1 MNERVVRF
9 GPGNGL
15 LGILSTPA
23 DPIPGAPAVVLL
35 NAGLLHRVGPNRM
48 YVDLARRLAALGFS
62 SLRFDMSG
70 VGDSEVQD
78 GGLLY
83 IERSVGDTLAATDAL
98 AERHGLDRFVL
109 LGLCT
114 GAFNAFRSAL
124 RDDRV
129 VGCVLLDG
137 YSYPTTRSR
146 IRHYRSR
153 VFQLSRW
160 TGYVTRRLGMQSGKS
175 ETDADDLIIFEN
187 ETVPRDRWAAEL
199 KSLIDRNTKLLMIY
213 TRLGP
218 LVFNYERQLHDAFPE
233 LDLEDAVTVRYYP
246 DADHTF
252 TLPANRREAMTAIE
266 SWMLD
271 NFAQHQP
278 IAGGNMRGGSR

>member
-1 MNERVVRF
+1 MNEQVVRF

-15 LGILSTPA
+15 LGIMTTPS
-23 DPIPGAPAVVLL
+23 DPVPGAPAVVLL

-48 YVDLARRLAALGFS
+48 YVDLARRLADLGFT

-83 IERSVGDTLAATDAL
+83 IERSVGDTLAANDAL
-98 AERHGLDRFVL
+98 AERFGLDRFVL

-129 VGCVLLDG
+129 VGSVLLDG
-137 YSYPTTRSR
+137 YSYPTRRSR

-153 VFQLSRW
+153 ILQLSRW
-160 TGYVTRRLGMQSGKS
+160 TGYVARRLGLANGQG
-175 ETDADDLIIFEN
+175 DVARDDLIIFEN
-187 ETVPRDRWAAEL
+187 ETVPRDRWASEL
-199 KSLIDRNTKLLMIY
+199 GSLIDRGTKLLMIY
-213 TRLGP
+213 TKLGP
-218 LVFNYERQLHDAFPE
+218 LVFNYEQQLHDAFPE
-233 LDLEDAVTVRYYP
+233 LEIDDAVTVRYFP

-266 SWMLD
+266 GWMLA
-271 NFAQHQP
+271 NFAQSQSV
-278 IAGGNMRGGSR
+278 GGETTRGEY